1 MSSLRRPA
9 DQNPWINSVWLN
21 GQRLPRRALPCAAPI
36 AACLPHKENEMV
48 KLIFAA
54 IPFVALVVAANA
66 TPLSS
71 MTTERAPV
79 LIKRAAAR
87 RNVSW
92 FAGEGNL

>member
-1 MSSLRRPA
+1 
-9 DQNPWINSVWLN
+9 
-21 GQRLPRRALPCAAPI
+21 
-36 AACLPHKENEMV
+36 MV

>member
-9 DQNPWINSVWLN
+9 DQNPWINSASAT
-21 GQRLPRRALPCAAPI
+21 GAAMCSAYRGMS
-36 AACLPHKENEMV
+36 AAQGENEMI